1 MRPKINAEFQAVQFS
16 MVAANMRTIAR
27 DQRRTKEEKLEELAA
42 REELMIAMIRMNA
55 DHWRELIEQS
65 A

>member
-16 MVAANMRTIAR
+16 LVAADMRTIAR
-27 DQRRTKEEKLEELAA
+27 GTRRTKEEKLEELAA
-42 REELMIAMIRMNA
+42 CEELMIAMIKINA
-55 DHWRELIEQS
+55 AHWRELIDPP